1 MKNKKGS
8 RPGDAHPSKILVGE
22 THIRV
27 RYADTDQMKM
37 VYHSKYLEYFEQG
50 RSDLLRGIGLPYPE
64 IEKMGYYLPVVE
76 AHARFIKSANYDDLL
91 LIKSMLSEM
100 TGVRITIEYAIMNPQ
115 NELIVAGY
123 TVHSFVNARTGKPC
137 RPPEKFIGI
146 ISRRMSSGS
155 SGSKK

>member
-1 MKNKKGS
+1 MNSGSPRKNAP
-8 RPGDAHPSKILVGE
+8 RAEKIIVGE

-50 RSDLLRGIGLPYPE
+50 RSDLLRGLGIPYPQ

-76 AHARFIKSANYDDLL
+76 AHAKFIKSANYDDLL
-91 LIKSMLSEM
+91 LVKSMLSGIE
-100 TGVRITIEYAIMNPQ
+100 GVRVTIEYAIMNPQ

-123 TVHSFVNARTGKPC
+123 TVHSFVNARTGKPS
-137 RPPEKFIGI
+137 RPPEKFLEI
-146 ISRRMSSGS
+146 IENKLSLAPRSRA
-155 SGSKK
+155 K